1 MSCSAHFAARTTL
14 APTRCGGTEQRLFML
29 SPLSYCFESPT
40 SVTFGTEHAVVS
52 KCVADLS
59 HRFKLWNQP
68 QPLPDLTLS
77 EDGRITCDLSGLRES
92 MSQEGTR

>member
-1 MSCSAHFAARTTL
+1 MSCSAHFAATIAGAL
-14 APTRCGGTEQRLFML
+14 TRGGGTEHRLFML

-40 SVTFGTEHAVVS
+40 SVTFGTVHAS
-52 KCVADLS
+52 FGKCVADLS

-77 EDGRITCDLSGLRES
+77 EDGRITCDFERVAGNL
-92 MSQEGTR
+92 

>member
-1 MSCSAHFAARTTL
+1 
-14 APTRCGGTEQRLFML
+14 
-29 SPLSYCFESPT
+29 
-40 SVTFGTEHAVVS
+40 
-52 KCVADLS
+52 VADLS